1 MAAWTRAKRRR
12 QRVRLWRSF
21 VCLLLVAAVPTVA
34 FFRFRP
40 VLTDFA
46 ESQAL
51 WVATEITN
59 RIVES
64 TLVEQAHLCDD
75 MVSVTYTDAQQVTS
89 VIPNTQ
95 AVNSVRTAITAG
107 IMDAMEEKGSIS
119 VSIPLGTLLGAE
131 WLSGWGP
138 LVTFP
143 IGCTATVFSDVTSS
157 IEAVGI
163 NQSVFTLHIVM
174 DVQLLIV
181 TPGGRSTVE
190 TEVSYPMV
198 ETVLLG
204 EVPDNLTEVYGDD
217 QSLLGQIFDYGTVE

>member
-1 MAAWTRAKRRR
+1 MTLWHRMNRRR
-12 QRVRLWRSF
+12 RWLRLWRS
-21 VCLLLVAAVPTVA
+21 VICLLLVAALPTVA

-51 WVATEITN
+51 WVATKITN
-59 RIVES
+59 RVVES
-64 TLVEQAHLCDD
+64 TLLDQADLCEN
-75 MVSVTYTDAQQVTS
+75 MVSVTYTDAQRVSS
-89 VIPNTQ
+89 VIPDTK
-95 AVNSVRTAITAG
+95 AVNTVRTAITAG
-107 IMDAMEEKGSIS
+107 TMKAMEEQGVLS

-138 LVTFP
+138 LLTFP
-143 IGCTATVFSDVTSS
+143 IGCTATVLSDVTSS
-157 IEAVGI
+157 LESVGI
-163 NQSVFTLHIVM
+163 NQSVFTLHIVLT
-174 DVQLLIV
+174 VQLLVV

-190 TEVSYPMV
+190 TEVRYPMA

-217 QSLLGQIFDYGTVE
+217 QTLLGQIFDYGTVE